1 MWGRFAIFGLVLAL
15 SLGQAAVS
23 AAPAGR
29 GSRRCTVVAGEKYL
43 GPGVRTTLCREI
55 ERAVGYAAP
64 GARYSADISAQSPTR
79 LSAALTVNG
88 HKLPEHKFAVMDA
101 GLSEEAIQRFARAL
115 AADIAKAAKK

>member
-1 MWGRFAIFGLVLAL
+1 M
-15 SLGQAAVS
+15 S

-29 GSRRCTVVAGEKYL
+29 GSGRCTVVAGEKYL

-55 ERAVGYAAP
+55 ERAAGAEAP
-64 GARYSADISAQSPTR
+64 GARYSAAISAQSPTR

-115 AADIAKAAKK
+115 AADVAKAAKK